1 MAEQRYERE
10 IEELLQR
17 LAKESREPL
26 AFRRRRTPPWVAATQ
41 RLGQL
46 LALQSLVERLMALAV
61 VLLVATLICGV
72 FAPALSRPT
81 GLLAVICFVGALA
94 VSVWSGAHGGS
105 SRRYHPERTAYSSG
119 TVVDWN
125 RLVWR
130 VRHWFDRFRT

>member
-10 IEELLQR
+10 IKELLQR

-26 AFRRRRTPPWVAATQ
+26 PFRRRRTPPWVAAGQ

-61 VLLVATLICGV
+61 VLLVATLVCGV
-72 FAPALSRPT
+72 FAPALSRPA
-81 GLLAVICFVGALA
+81 GLLAITCFVGALA
-94 VSVWSGAHGGS
+94 VSVWSGAQDGS
-105 SRRYHPERTAYSSG
+105 ARRYHPERASYSSG
-119 TVVDWN
+119 AAVDWN

-130 VRHWFDRFRT
+130 VRRWFDRFRP